1 VAGRQPAIWSERDVK
16 STTSYSA
23 TAYSPILVC
32 TCSNHSTDVAH
43 HGVCSSVHKRLA
55 AQTGRDPVLAAQAT
69 VTSLVHTRSH
79 VNPFPRRFQRLY
91 SITLDMGGLDR
102 TSAVDSL
109 LSRFRPAA
117 SKSIL
122 PTAVMVAP
130 AAPSPIST
138 TREIVPRNATQ
149 QDTRSQAERRARA
162 DAGDLQARLDLIP
175 LHVIEDQ
182 LSRCFR
188 TAQPNC
194 SILDSLRGTDESIAV
209 HLAAS
214 TVLEELADSTEQAAL
229 TSALVYRYIQAHSL
243 WKGHPDPRVTS
254 AETFLDTLEN
264 SDYVKANIVIGS
276 SADLSKQRSLKIIEE
291 AWGSD
296 WFDKI
301 PQDLRDPRWMRAE
314 ECSKRLLAQ
323 VTLNARRGY
332 SLDKAI
338 DHWTQSMRRRTD
350 EGARREHRISLP
362 RSRHIILDDVR
373 SLNERVPDED
383 SSDTSRARH
392 ATLPDSPKDDR
403 LRVELWPAFEGT
415 LPPQKKPDF
424 STARPSRPP
433 RKRKRKASEA
443 AVINSSGDES
453 GQDADGWRVVADGK
467 EMVKRVK
474 NSLVRKPIEVTSSE
488 PQPSAGSVPPSAQQP
503 LPASKAPQ
511 GVSEASQRRSER
523 PLPTCDGLAVALL
536 LHKFIDAFHD
546 MPSLDNDPKAD
557 HRCCETCRPKVL
569 KAFKVLEEVLKPC
582 AEDLEDVGNHRYANA
597 DIDTS
602 QISDISPLKHGLV
615 RKHTS
620 VFVTDSSDED

>member
-1 VAGRQPAIWSERDVK
+1 MRSGLGAASHCHIFSVHAFPRQPLSP
-16 STTSYSA
+16 TTSRPY
-23 TAYSPILVC
+23 
-32 TCSNHSTDVAH
+32 N
-43 HGVCSSVHKRLA
+43 
-55 AQTGRDPVLAAQAT
+55 
-69 VTSLVHTRSH
+69 
-79 VNPFPRRFQRLY
+79 N
-91 SITLDMGGLDR
+91 TLDMGGLNR

-117 SKSIL
+117 PKFTP

-130 AAPSPIST
+130 AVPSPTPT

-188 TAQPNC
+188 SAQPNR
-194 SILDSLRGTDESIAV
+194 SILDSLRGTDGSIPG
-209 HLAAS
+209 HRAAS

-243 WKGHPDPRVTS
+243 WKGHPDPTVTS

-350 EGARREHRISLP
+350 ESARREHRISLP

-373 SLNERVPDED
+373 SLNEKVPNED
-383 SSDTSRARH
+383 SSDASQVRQV
-392 ATLPDSPKDDR
+392 TLPDSPKDDR
-403 LRVELWPAFEGT
+403 LRVELVPAFEGT
-415 LPPQKKPDF
+415 LPPQKKPNL
-424 STARPSRPP
+424 SAARPSRP
-433 RKRKRKASEA
+433 RKRKRNASEV
-443 AVINSSGDES
+443 AVVDSSADES
-453 GQDADGWRVVADGK
+453 GQEGDGWRVVADGK

-474 NSLVRKPIEVTSSE
+474 NALVRKPVEVTSSQ
-488 PQPSAGSVPPSAQQP
+488 PQSSVGGIPPSAQ
-503 LPASKAPQ
+503 K
-511 GVSEASQRRSER
+511 VSQASQRRPEHPS
-523 PLPTCDGLAVALL
+523 PTCDGPAVALL

-546 MPSLDNDPKAD
+546 MPSLDDDPDAD

-582 AEDLEDVGNHRYANA
+582 AEDLEDVEKHRYANA

-620 VFVTDSSDED
+620 VFITESSDDD

>member
-1 VAGRQPAIWSERDVK
+1 
-16 STTSYSA
+16 
-23 TAYSPILVC
+23 
-32 TCSNHSTDVAH
+32 
-43 HGVCSSVHKRLA
+43 
-55 AQTGRDPVLAAQAT
+55 
-69 VTSLVHTRSH
+69 
-79 VNPFPRRFQRLY
+79 
-91 SITLDMGGLDR
+91 MGGLSR
-102 TSAVDSL
+102 TTAVDSL

-117 SKSIL
+117 PGFIP

-130 AAPSPIST
+130 TAPPPPSS

-149 QDTRSQAERRARA
+149 QDTRSQAERRTRA

-188 TAQPNC
+188 AAQPNC
-194 SILDSLRGTDESIAV
+194 SILDSLRGADESIAG
-209 HLAAS
+209 HRAAS
-214 TVLEELADSTEQAAL
+214 AVLEELADATEQAAL
-229 TSALVYRYIQAHSL
+229 TSALVYRYIQVHSL
-243 WKGHPDPRVTS
+243 WKGHPDPKVTS
-254 AETFLDTLEN
+254 AEAFLETLEN

-276 SADLSKQRSLKIIEE
+276 SADLSKQRSLKTIEQ

-323 VTLNARRGY
+323 ITLSARRGY
-332 SLDKAI
+332 SLEKAI

-373 SLNERVPDED
+373 SLNERGPNEG
-383 SSDTSRARH
+383 SSEGPHTPRV
-392 ATLPDSPKDDR
+392 TLPDSPKDDR
-403 LRVELWPAFEGT
+403 LRVELVTAFDGA

-424 STARPSRPP
+424 SAARPSRPP
-433 RKRKRKASEA
+433 KKRKKNTSEA
-443 AVINSSGDES
+443 AVVESSGDEG
-453 GQDADGWRVVADGK
+453 GQEADGWRVVADGK

-474 NSLVRKPIEVTSSE
+474 NSLLRKPVEIASSE
-488 PQPSAGSVPPSAQQP
+488 PQLSGGSVPPSAQR
-503 LPASKAPQ
+503 PASQQHSK
-511 GVSEASQRRSER
+511 R
-523 PLPTCDGLAVALL
+523 PSPTCDGPAVALL

-546 MPSLDNDPKAD
+546 MPSLDNDPEAD

-582 AEDLEDVGNHRYANA
+582 AEDLEDVEKHRYANA

-620 VFVTDSSDED
+620 VFITDSSDED

>member
-1 VAGRQPAIWSERDVK
+1 MLVSTCSCKSARVAYHSVLFEHTYRSRRQDWIGSGLGVTSHCHIFSAHAFPRQP
-16 STTSYSA
+16 
-23 TAYSPILVC
+23 P
-32 TCSNHSTDVAH
+32 
-43 HGVCSSVHKRLA
+43 
-55 AQTGRDPVLAAQAT
+55 QPPVT
-69 VTSLVHTRSH
+69 
-79 VNPFPRRFQRLY
+79 LY
-91 SITLDMGGLDR
+91 NINLDMGGLSR
-102 TSAVDSL
+102 TSAVESL

-117 SKSIL
+117 PGFVP
-122 PTAVMVAP
+122 PTALMVVPTAP
-130 AAPSPIST
+130 PPLSST
-138 TREIVPRNATQ
+138 RDIVPRNATQ
-149 QDTRSQAERRARA
+149 QDTRSQADRRARA

-194 SILDSLRGTDESIAV
+194 SILDSLRGADESIAG
-209 HLAAS
+209 HRAAS

-243 WKGHPDPRVTS
+243 WKGHPDPKVTS

-276 SADLSKQRSLKIIEE
+276 SADLSKQRSLKTIEQ

-296 WFDKI
+296 WFDKV
-301 PQDLRDPRWMRAE
+301 PRELRDPRWMRAE

-323 VTLNARRGY
+323 ITLNARHGY
-332 SLDKAI
+332 SFEKAI

-350 EGARREHRISLP
+350 ESARREHRINLP

-373 SLNERVPDED
+373 SLNERGPNEGSPESPHPPHV
-383 SSDTSRARH
+383 
-392 ATLPDSPKDDR
+392 TLPDSPRDDR
-403 LRVELWPAFEGT
+403 LRVELVPAFEGI
-415 LPPQKKPDF
+415 LPLQKKPDF
-424 STARPSRPP
+424 SAARPSRPP
-433 RKRKRKASEA
+433 RKRKRNASEA
-443 AVINSSGDES
+443 AVVDSSGDEGEQES
-453 GQDADGWRVVADGK
+453 DGWRVVADGK

-474 NSLVRKPIEVTSSE
+474 NSLVRKPVEITSSE
-488 PQPSAGSVPPSAQQP
+488 PQLSGGSVPPSAQKLQDVSR
-503 LPASKAPQ
+503 ASKGQ
-511 GVSEASQRRSER
+511 SKR
-523 PLPTCDGLAVALL
+523 PSPTCDGLAVALL

-546 MPSLDNDPKAD
+546 MPSLDDDPDAD

-582 AEDLEDVGNHRYANA
+582 AEDLEDVEKHRYANA

-602 QISDISPLKHGLV
+602 QISDISPLKRGLV

-620 VFVTDSSDED
+620 VFITDSSDED

>member
-1 VAGRQPAIWSERDVK
+1 MSLCRSTGVARHDVGR
-16 STTSYSA
+16 
-23 TAYSPILVC
+23 
-32 TCSNHSTDVAH
+32 
-43 HGVCSSVHKRLA
+43 VCSSIHTGLA
-55 AQTGRDPVLAAQAT
+55 AKTGSGPVLAPQAT
-69 VTSLVHTRSH
+69 VTSLVYTRSL
-79 VNPFPRRFQRLY
+79 VNPFPRQLQRPY
-91 SITLDMGGLDR
+91 NNALDMGGLNR

-117 SKSIL
+117 PKFTP

-130 AAPSPIST
+130 AAPSPTPT

-188 TAQPNC
+188 TAQPNR
-194 SILDSLRGTDESIAV
+194 SILDSLRGTDESIAG
-209 HLAAS
+209 HRAAS

-332 SLDKAI
+332 SLEKAI
-338 DHWTQSMRRRTD
+338 GHWTQSMRCRTD
-350 EGARREHRISLP
+350 ESARREHRISLP

-373 SLNERVPDED
+373 SLNEKVPNED
-383 SSDTSRARH
+383 SSDASQVRQV
-392 ATLPDSPKDDR
+392 TLPDSPKDDR
-403 LRVELWPAFEGT
+403 LRVELVTGFEGT
-415 LPPQKKPDF
+415 LPSQKKPGL
-424 STARPSRPP
+424 SAARPPRPP
-433 RKRKRKASEA
+433 RKRKRNASEA
-443 AVINSSGDES
+443 AVVDSSGDE
-453 GQDADGWRVVADGK
+453 GEQEGDGWRVVADGK

-474 NSLVRKPIEVTSSE
+474 NSLVRKPVEIMSSG
-488 PQPSAGSVPPSAQQP
+488 PQLSSGSVPPSAQKPQDVSR
-503 LPASKAPQ
+503 ASKGQSKHP
-511 GVSEASQRRSER
+511 S
-523 PLPTCDGLAVALL
+523 PTCDGPAVALL

-546 MPSLDNDPKAD
+546 MPSLDEDPEAD

-582 AEDLEDVGNHRYANA
+582 AEDLEDVETHRCANA

-602 QISDISPLKHGLV
+602 QISDISPLKRGLV

-620 VFVTDSSDED
+620 VFITDSSDED